1 LLAPTVRGAATDPVD
16 LPFAHGVPPLA
27 GRFRVEPEDFVV
39 EEVLGFD
46 ADGSGSHALLLVEK
60 RDANTGWVAAE
71 LARAAGVA
79 SRDVGVSGQKDR
91 RAVARQSFSLPWP
104 AAAPLESC
112 LAFSSEGYRVLAA
125 QRHGRKLR
133 PGSHRANRF
142 VIRVREASGDREAI
156 EARLAMVGSAG
167 VPNYFGPQRYGRGQ
181 ANLGSARDWAA
192 GGAAPRDRA
201 RRGFALSTARSEIF
215 NLVLAERVR
224 RGTWN
229 RLLAGEAVIL
239 DGRRSFFRADEI
251 DAALV
256 ERCDAMD
263 LHPSGPLWGRG
274 PLEAGAGVRAV
285 EEAVAAAEPALCAL
299 LEAHGMDQERR
310 SLRLPVR
317 SLEWRFAD
325 DSLYLSFELPRGTFA
340 TSVLHEILQGAWD
353 AGDGGE
359 A

>member
-1 LLAPTVRGAATDPVD
+1 MDFPC
-16 LPFAHGVPPLA
+16 AHGAPPLA
-27 GRFRVEPEDFVV
+27 GRFRVEPEDFFV

-46 ADGSGSHALLLVEK
+46 ADGSGSHVLLLVEK

-79 SRDVGVSGQKDR
+79 PRDVGVSGQKDR
-91 RAVARQSFSLPWP
+91 RAVARQTFSLPW
-104 AAAPLESC
+104 AAAVPLDAC
-112 LAFSSEGYRVLAA
+112 LAFSGEGYRVLAA

-142 VIRVREASGDREAI
+142 VIRVRDASGDHNAI
-156 EARLAMVGSAG
+156 ESRLALIGSVG
-167 VPNYFGPQRYGRGQ
+167 VPNYFGPQRYGRGH
-181 ANLGSARDWAA
+181 ANLASARDWAA
-192 GGAAPRDRA
+192 GGSAPRDRA

-224 RGTWN
+224 RGDWN
-229 RLLAGEAVIL
+229 RLLAGEAIIL

-256 ERCDAMD
+256 QRCNAMD

-274 PLEAGAGVRAV
+274 RLEVGGEALAV
-285 EEAVAAAEPALCAL
+285 EESVVALEPALRAL

-317 SLEWRFAD
+317 SFEWRFAD

-340 TSVLHEILQGAWD
+340 TAVLHEILQGAWD
-353 AGDGGE
+353 AGEGS
-359 A
+359 AS

>member
-1 LLAPTVRGAATDPVD
+1 ME
-16 LPFAHGVPPLA
+16 LPYAHGAPPLA
-27 GRFRVEPEDFVV
+27 GRFRVEPEDFFV

-46 ADGSGSHALLLVEK
+46 ADGSGSHVLLLVEK

-71 LARAAGVA
+71 LARAAGIA

-104 AAAPLESC
+104 ASVPLDGC
-112 LAFSSEGYRVLAA
+112 LAFSGEGYRVLAA

-142 VIRVREASGDREAI
+142 TIRLRDASGDRAAI
-156 EARLAMVGSAG
+156 ESRLALVGSAG

-181 ANLGSARDWAA
+181 ANLAIARDWAA
-192 GGAAPRDRA
+192 GGTAPRDRA

-224 RGTWN
+224 RGDWD

-274 PLEAGAGVRAV
+274 PLEAGGEALAV
-285 EEAVAAAEPALCAL
+285 EESIVATEPALREL

-317 SLEWRFAD
+317 SLQWRFED
-325 DSLYLSFELPRGTFA
+325 DSVCLSFELPRGTFA
-340 TSVLHEILQGAWD
+340 TSVLHEVLQGAWD
-353 AGDGGE
+353 TGE
-359 A
+359 NGAA

>member
-1 LLAPTVRGAATDPVD
+1 MD
-16 LPFAHGVPPLA
+16 LPFAHGAPPLV
-27 GRFRVEPEDFVV
+27 GRFRVEPEDFFV

-46 ADGSGSHALLLVEK
+46 ADGSGSHVLLLVEK

-71 LARAAGVA
+71 LARAAGIA

-91 RAVARQSFSLPWP
+91 RAVARQTFSLPWP
-104 AAAPLESC
+104 ASVPLDAC
-112 LAFSSEGYRVLAA
+112 LAFSGEGYRVLAA

-142 VIRVREASGDREAI
+142 VIRLRDASGDQEAI
-156 EARLAMVGSAG
+156 ESRLSLVGSAG

-181 ANLGSARDWAA
+181 ANLASARGWAA

-224 RGTWN
+224 RGNWN

-239 DGRRSFFRADEI
+239 DGRRSFFRAAEI

-256 ERCDAMD
+256 ERCSAMD

-274 PLEAGAGVRAV
+274 PLDVGGEALAV
-285 EEAVAAAEPALCAL
+285 EESVVAAELALREL

-317 SLEWRFAD
+317 FFEWRFED
-325 DSLYLSFELPRGTFA
+325 DSLFLSFELPRGTFA
-340 TSVLHEILQGAWD
+340 TSVLHEVLQGAWNT
-353 AGDGGE
+353 GEGG
-359 A
+359 AA